1 MFWNFFFLRNATR
14 FRLRWR
20 LGANAQNITKLI
32 GTAAVYGHSPN
43 NTACFAHMAN
53 AQCPP
58 FVGRSGILRECHGAC
73 VLQPVTFGVDNRN
86 PILLQLDGGPGPV
99 RRLLRTLFRAA
110 ACRAWYL
117 GGMGY
122 VAILGS
128 SRICMCARVWRR
140 TFKPNP
146 ELTKADAWPTAGG
159 GGAFGLET
167 DQRKC
172 AAHTGYEGRPSNPN
186 LKLTKGG
193 TYPTSGVK
201 GGLPARSR
209 LTKSYGGTPEC
220 CQCICAKTRQRGA
233 RRLHWACAGLGC
245 GVAPRRAC

>member
-1 MFWNFFFLRNATR
+1 MRNATR

-86 PILLQLDGGPGPV
+86 PILLQLAGGPGPV

-110 ACRAWYL
+110 ACRAWYF

-122 VAILGS
+122 VVILGS
-128 SRICMCARVWRR
+128 SRICRCARVWRR
-140 TFKPNP
+140 TFQPNP

-172 AAHTGYEGRPSNPN
+172 AAHTGYGGRPPNPN
-186 LKLTKGG
+186 LKLTKGDMQ
-193 TYPTSGVK
+193 PILGVDSK
-201 GGLPARSR
+201 
-209 LTKSYGGTPEC
+209 LTKGDSSQALGMGGGGRKPAISP
-220 CQCICAKTRQRGA
+220 QNGRGPGYFLVFVGA
-233 RRLHWACAGLGC
+233 FDKKMRF
-245 GVAPRRAC
+245 